1 MYALKIKLG
10 KVTRRISLNADE
22 SSFENLK
29 QTLKRL
35 FAIELTTDAFVVK
48 YKDDENDLITINT
61 DEELKEAFN
70 VHKDKKLVKLFVVV
84 PSAQPEEPECC
95 FGKFIQKA
103 RRCAQENGWC
113 NKSGQQ
119 GAAPCPWAKRRPLL
133 IGAVL
138 FMLFCR
144 CSFFA
149 FFLLFLGI
157 VGCKIARRLR
167 GAQCPANTARG
178 CRWACPKTA
187 SPAPAAVPQP
197 LNNNVVTSTN
207 NVASNSASTSLNQSR
222 SSNTKFEQMLNNLED
237 MGFADRNANI
247 RALVETRGDLTEA
260 VVRLTAQTN

>member
-10 KVTRRISLNADE
+10 KVTRRVSLNADE
-22 SSFENLK
+22 TSFENLK

-35 FAIELTTDAFVVK
+35 FTTELTTDSFVVK

-70 VHKDKKLVKLFVVV
+70 VQKDKKLVRLLVIV

-103 RRCAQENGWC
+103 RKCAQENGWC
-113 NKSGQQ
+113 NRSGQQ
-119 GAAPCPWAKRRPLL
+119 QGAPCHWAKRRPLL

-138 FMLFCR
+138 FMLFCK

-149 FFLLFLGI
+149 FFLLFVGI
-157 VGCKIARRLR
+157 AACKIMRKVRGGQCGVYNAR
-167 GAQCPANTARG
+167 A
-178 CRWACPKTA
+178 CRWACP
-187 SPAPAAVPQP
+187 APSSAPVAAPQP
-197 LNNNVVTSTN
+197 AVNNTTSNT
-207 NVASNSASTSLNQSR
+207 NSASSSLNQSK
-222 SSNTKFEQMLNNLED
+222 SGNTKFEQMLASLED
-237 MGFADRNANI
+237 MGFVDRNANI

-260 VVRLTAQTN
+260 VVRLTAQRD